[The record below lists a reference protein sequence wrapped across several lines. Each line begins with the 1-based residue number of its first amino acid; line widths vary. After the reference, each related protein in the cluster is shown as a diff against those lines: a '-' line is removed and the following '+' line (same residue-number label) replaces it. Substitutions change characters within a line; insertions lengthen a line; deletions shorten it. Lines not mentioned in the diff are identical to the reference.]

1 MVPKLFTIA
10 APGLVVAAVLAAGC
24 GSRPVKDD
32 GGAGTNGGG
41 KGGNGAA
48 GATGAAGSTGTAGS
62 TGAGGAAGIAG
73 TSGGAGSSGAGGT
86 SAGRG
91 GTAGTAFG
99 GTGGASGAGGA
110 AGASG
115 AAGATGAAG
124 RGGTTGKGGSSGTG
138 ATGNGGSSGGGAA
151 GKGGAS
157 GSTGG
162 TSAGRG
168 GDGVGG
174 TSAGR
179 GGSGGIPG
187 PECTTAS
194 DCKLVDDCCTCAAI
208 PVGATAPACGGVLCK
223 QNQCPARQL
232 GTGTVDCVAG
242 RCVAGFAC
250 DATQVI
256 CKVAAPVCP
265 AGEVPVI
272 NDAGNCYVGTC
283 APATECKTVSGCG
296 SCTGANDACVSYE
309 TQLGIQHHCVAIP
322 PECGGSASCSCFGA
336 ATCLSPYRSCREYSG
351 LRGVYCSCPNC

>member
-1 MVPKLFTIA
+1 MVIA
-10 APGLVVAAVLAAGC
+10 A
-24 GSRPVKDD
+24 S
-32 GGAGTNGGG
+32 
-41 KGGNGAA
+41 
-48 GATGAAGSTGTAGS
+48 
-62 TGAGGAAGIAG
+62 I
-73 TSGGAGSSGAGGT
+73 T
-86 SAGRG
+86 SATI
-91 GTAGTAFG
+91 TAKPT
-99 GTGGASGAGGA
+99 
-110 AGASG
+110 
-115 AAGATGAAG
+115 
-124 RGGTTGKGGSSGTG
+124 K
-138 ATGNGGSSGGGAA
+138 NG
-151 GKGGAS
+151 
-157 GSTGG
+157 
-162 TSAGRG
+162 
-168 GDGVGG
+168 V
-174 TSAGR
+174 
-179 GGSGGIPG
+179 
-187 PECTTAS
+187 
-194 DCKLVDDCCTCAAI
+194 KLPLWSRVNPAK
-208 PVGATAPACGGVLCK
+208 VGATAPACGGVLCK

>member
-48 GATGAAGSTGTAGS
+48 GATGPAGSTGTAGS
-62 TGAGGAAGIAG
+62 TGAGGTAGIAG
-73 TSGGAGSSGAGGT
+73 TSGAAGEAGAGG
-86 SAGRG
+86 A
-91 GTAGTAFG
+91 A
-99 GTGGASGAGGA
+99 GASGAGGA

-138 ATGNGGSSGGGAA
+138 GATGNGGSNGGSSGGGAA

-168 GDGVGG
+168 GDGAGG

-322 PECGGSASCSCFGA
+322 PECGGGASCSCFGA

-351 LRGVYCSCPNC
+351 PRGVYCSCPTC

>member
-10 APGLVVAAVLAAGC
+10 APGLVVAGVLAAGC

-73 TSGGAGSSGAGGT
+73 TSGASGTTGAAGT
-86 SAGRG
+86 SAV
-91 GTAGTAFG
+91 
-99 GTGGASGAGGA
+99 
-110 AGASG
+110 
-115 AAGATGAAG
+115 AG
-124 RGGTTGKGGSSGTG
+124 RGGTTGAGGSSGTG

-283 APATECKTVSGCG
+283 APAAECKTVSGCG
-296 SCTGANDACVSYE
+296 SCTGANDACASYE
-309 TQLGIQHHCVAIP
+309 TQLGIQHHCITIP